1 VERKA
6 CVTVCRD
13 VWNAHN
19 PAPWSD
25 TGLLNSEDMS
35 FIACLNARCVY
46 LRGNIGSHCPEGTA
60 TLVGFMAEVQLFI
73 QAVTRFPPKRAANR
87 RPVEPMGKYETTY
100 QSRHTSCAMAA
111 MKVRR
116 VLCSYHA
123 DIVSEHERGGRPGSE
138 WDGRRAGHNACKDQ
152 GSGQGLGHG
161 LTPREK

>member
-1 VERKA
+1 VEERA

-13 VWNAHN
+13 VCTAHI

-25 TGLLNSEDMS
+25 TVLLKSEDMS
-35 FIACLNARCVY
+35 LIICLDARRVY
-46 LRGNIGSHCPEGTA
+46 LLNDTGRHCPEGTA
-60 TLVGFMAEVQLFI
+60 ALVCSMAEVQLFI

-100 QSRHTSCAMAA
+100 QSRQTSCAMAA

-123 DIVSEHERGGRPGSE
+123 DVVSEHERGGRPGSQ
-138 WDGRRAGHNACKDQ
+138 WDGR
-152 GSGQGLGHG
+152 
-161 LTPREK
+161 